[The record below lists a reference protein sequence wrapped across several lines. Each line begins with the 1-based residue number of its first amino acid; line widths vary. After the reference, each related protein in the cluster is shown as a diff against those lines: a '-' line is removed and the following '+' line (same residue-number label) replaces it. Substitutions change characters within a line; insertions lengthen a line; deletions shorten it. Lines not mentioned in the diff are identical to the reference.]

1 MMLKILVIGNSYS
14 GKTSLVNRFVQNKF
28 DPNYKATVACDF
40 SMKILKLDE
49 TELRL
54 QLWDLVG
61 QDSRVGG
68 INKLFCRNAVGALV
82 VADISNR
89 ESIEATLSW
98 KEQVDTHVAL
108 KNGDP
113 IPMIL
118 IVNKYDLVSDLGE
131 EKLEEQMTQAFLDEF
146 AEQNGFV
153 AALRVSAKTGH
164 NVV

>member
-1 MMLKILVIGNSYS
+1 
-14 GKTSLVNRFVQNKF
+14 
-28 DPNYKATVACDF
+28 
-40 SMKILKLDE
+40 MKILKIEE

-68 INKLFCRNAVGALV
+68 VNKLFCRGALGALV

-98 KEQVDTHVAL
+98 KEQVDQQVAL
-108 KNGDP
+108 KTGEP

-118 IVNKYDLVSDLGE
+118 VVNKYDLVENIAEDE
-131 EKLEEQMTQAFLDEF
+131 LEEQM
-146 AEQNGFV
+146 
-153 AALRVSAKTGH
+153 
-164 NVV
+164 

>member
-1 MMLKILVIGNSYS
+1 MLKILVIGNSYS
-14 GKTSLVNRFVQNKF
+14 GKTSIVNRFVQNKF

-40 SMKILKLDE
+40 SMKIIKMEE

-68 INKLFCRNAVGALV
+68 INKLFCRGALGALV

-89 ESIEATLSW
+89 ESIEATISW
-98 KEQVDTHVAL
+98 KEQVDTYAAL

-113 IPMIL
+113 IPMVL
-118 IVNKYDLVSDLGE
+118 VVNKFDLVENVPE
-131 EKLEEQMTQAFLDEF
+131 EELEEQMTQ
-146 AEQNGFV
+146 
-153 AALRVSAKTGH
+153 
-164 NVV
+164 